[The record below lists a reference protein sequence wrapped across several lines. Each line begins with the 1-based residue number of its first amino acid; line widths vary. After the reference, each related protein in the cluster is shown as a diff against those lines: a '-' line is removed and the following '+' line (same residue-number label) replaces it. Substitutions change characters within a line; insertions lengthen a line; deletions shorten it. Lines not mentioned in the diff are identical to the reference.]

1 MNNDVDLPADR
12 PMHDD
17 LREHLWERIR
27 PQVEATLSGR
37 RRRSVA
43 MPLSAAAAVGVLVA
57 GGVLVFG
64 PVGTPGRVA
73 PAADPAEVQL
83 AQDCVNTTIADGVDV
98 PGPKSWQ
105 PGVKIDAGV
114 VDGWSEFLVIRTDR
128 AAAVCLVSGRTT
140 GGITGPDV
148 SEMEGRGRHSYANLT
163 VARPFDYFDAW
174 NFPDGGSIQFGIAT
188 DDVVAVSVVR
198 QDNTVTPAVLRN
210 GTFAVHIDSGELCGR
225 PVYPDTPPAA
235 SNLLRV
241 TLKEGQVVE
250 GPLCQPTQ

>member
-1 MNNDVDLPADR
+1 MNNDLDLPADR
-12 PMHDD
+12 PMRDD
-17 LREHLWERIR
+17 LQEHLWERIR

-43 MPLSAAAAVGVLVA
+43 MPLSAAAAAGVLVA
-57 GGVLVFG
+57 GGVLMFG
-64 PVGTPGRVA
+64 QVGTPGRTA
-73 PAADPAEVQL
+73 PAADPADVQL

-98 PGPKSWQ
+98 PDPKSWQ
-105 PGVKIDAGV
+105 PGVKIDVDV
-114 VDGWSEFLVIRTDR
+114 VNGWSEFLVIRTDR

-148 SEMEGRGRHSYANLT
+148 SAMEGRGRHSYANLT

-174 NFPDGGSIQFGIAT
+174 NFPNGKSIQFGIAT

-210 GTFAVHIDSGELCGR
+210 GTFAVQIDSGELCGR

-241 TLKEGQVVE
+241 TLKEGQVVD
-250 GPLCQPTQ
+250 GPLCRPTR